1 VLLLSGCALMPA
13 AALAMDGLPRGAPDR
28 CSGTLLQL
36 QVDQRGTAAFDRF
49 RFDLGLEAEGTSKG
63 EAMDLLNQ
71 RLAVVREALRPL
83 VRGDLTIPAPSTY
96 RSGGGRGPG
105 STPVRE
111 HASTSVSGV
120 VGKASYDALIQTA
133 GRLPGVTLRSFSAE
147 AAGGSEQELQT
158 ALLRKALAEGRR
170 QAGVTAAALGLGRV
184 KLLRIDQR
192 GGGMVRPMPYAMAAA
207 RSFDPNEAPAPERSL
222 SLALDYC
229 LS

>member
-1 VLLLSGCALMPA
+1 MPA

-96 RSGGGRGPG
+96 RSGGGTGPG
-105 STPVRE
+105 STPVR
-111 HASTSVSGV
+111 
-120 VGKASYDALIQTA
+120 
-133 GRLPGVTLRSFSAE
+133 
-147 AAGGSEQELQT
+147 
-158 ALLRKALAEGRR
+158 
-170 QAGVTAAALGLGRV
+170 
-184 KLLRIDQR
+184 
-192 GGGMVRPMPYAMAAA
+192 
-207 RSFDPNEAPAPERSL
+207 
-222 SLALDYC
+222 
-229 LS
+229 